1 MTLLI
6 TVIAAI
12 VSSLLW
18 YNSMTKQGKDSMKYS
33 TLCYLYWGASLMW
46 LVDAIAEY
54 AESGAEYF
62 TPAFADMVNDAF
74 LGVSAVTLGLII
86 WLARLFWSARSSCKV
101 RSA

>member
-18 YNSMTKQGKDSMKYS
+18 YNSMTKKGKDSMKYS
-33 TLCYLYWGASLMW
+33 TLCYMYWGASLMW
-46 LVDAIAEY
+46 FVDAIAEY

-86 WLARLFWSARSSCKV
+86 WLARLFWSARFLCKV

>member
-33 TLCYLYWGASLMW
+33 TLCYIYWGASLMW
-46 LVDAIAEY
+46 LVDAIFEY
-54 AESGAEYF
+54 AEAGAEYF
-62 TPAFADMVNDAF
+62 TPAIADMVNDAF
-74 LGVSAVTLGLII
+74 LGISAVVLGLFI
-86 WLARLFWSARSSCKV
+86 WLARLLWSARALCKAH
-101 RSA
+101 SA

>member
-18 YNSMTKQGKDSMKYS
+18 YNSMTKKGKDSMKYS
-33 TLCYLYWGASLMW
+33 TLCYMYWGASLMW
-46 LVDAIAEY
+46 FVDAIAEY

-74 LGVSAVTLGLII
+74 LGVSAVTLGLVI
-86 WLARLFWSARSSCKV
+86 WLARLFWSARFLCKV